1 MASFTVAI
9 VGGGFGGIDAA
20 IQLRK
25 RFPEASLALF
35 EAADELGGVWQWNT
49 YPGCA
54 CDIQS
59 HLYSLS
65 YELKPGLRSV
75 PGEALT
81 PLEKRLDRQLLES
94 RRNQAVSAGRSA
106 EVRSDRIFA
115 VSEIVGPQ
123 FETLTWIESRNQ
135 WLLVS
140 RTAGGGGGTVTE
152 EHFDYVVSA
161 QGPLHIPKIPDYDG
175 IEKFEGDVFH
185 TARWKSDFNAQGKV
199 VAVIGTGASAVQ
211 AIPELAKTSKELVV
225 FQRHAAWITTKA
237 DYKYSAVAKWVFRN
251 VPLAARIWRYMIF
264 WSHEY
269 QYLAFRTDSRISRAL
284 RGLVQMQTAALLR
297 AQVPDAQKRAV
308 LTPHYPFGARRVTPS
323 NQYLRAMAGATVVD
337 GDPVVRFEPRAVVTA
352 SGRVVPVDAVVLATG
367 FVLNGGNAGIMIR
380 GRCGNRLADGF
391 EASYRST
398 LFPKFPNIFFIL
410 GPNSGAGHTSVLIPL
425 EMQNKY
431 IANLISEARRLR
443 MPFIEVTDEAAAKW
457 DKYVQ
462 KGFEGTVWPLD
473 NSSWY
478 HQGGK
483 ILTLWP
489 YSWVRFMREMRALP
503 KMSDFL
509 S

>member
-65 YELKPGLRSV
+65 YELKPDWTDNFSKAAEIKQYLQGVARKYGVTEFS
-75 PGEALT
+75 
-81 PLEKRLDRQLLES
+81 RLKTT
-94 RRNQAVSAGRSA
+94 V
-106 EVRSDRIFA
+106 
-115 VSEIVGPQ
+115 
-123 FETLTWIESRNQ
+123 ETLTWIESRNQ

-140 RTAGGGGGTVTE
+140 RTAGAGGGTVTE